1 MAIQD
6 EVAARAG
13 ELMRK
18 GYHCSEAVL
27 LSAGEHLLGSVSPSM
42 IKTASIFGGGLA
54 GTHQEMCGALAGAAM
69 VVGTLYGRR
78 SPEYD
83 ESKAREIIARLRERF
98 VTEFGTTQCAPIR
111 EHFEKPDTRGYCAP
125 VAERTVA
132 MLFQV
137 LGEVLGPGVTGRS

>member
-1 MAIQD
+1 MSIQQ

-13 ELMRK
+13 ELMRQ

-42 IKTASIFGGGLA
+42 LKMASIFGGGLA

-69 VVGTLYGRR
+69 VVGALYGRK

-83 ESKAREIIARLRERF
+83 ESKARAIVVRLRERF
-98 VTEFGTTQCAPIR
+98 VTEFGTTQCEPIR
-111 EHFEKPDTRGYCAP
+111 ARFEKPDTKGYCAP
-125 VAERTVA
+125 VAERTVTI
-132 MLFQV
+132 LFQV
-137 LGEVLGPGVTGRS
+137 IGEAISPGVAPKG

>member
-1 MAIQD
+1 MAIQQ

-13 ELMRK
+13 ELMRQ

-42 IKTASIFGGGLA
+42 IKMASVFGGGLA

-69 VVGTLYGRR
+69 VVGALYGRR

-83 ESKAREIIARLRERF
+83 ETKAREVVGRLRERF
-98 VTEFGTTQCAPIR
+98 AIEFGTTQCAPIR
-111 EHFEKPDTRGYCAP
+111 ARYEKPDTQGFCAP
-125 VAERTVA
+125 VAERTVLI
-132 MLFQV
+132 LFQV
-137 LGEVLGPGVTGRS
+137 LGETLSPGVTLKG